1 MAIISDD
8 NIYLEKVINDE
19 QKSIIEK
26 ITSDEEYLEYIGKIN
41 VDRYYNYLVLNNENI
56 IGYVNFSNDLSFGVK
71 STDINI
77 FIIKEFRILSINSLM
92 KTISFAFNELDVDVC
107 RFKVYKYNTR
117 MNKILKYFGISHSG
131 KITNKEKVTYYYSIT
146 KDEFSEI
153 RNNLNFVYG

>member
-26 ITSDEEYLEYIGKIN
+26 ISSDEEYLEYIGEIN

-71 STDINI
+71 SADINI

-92 KTISFAFNELDVDVC
+92 KTISFTFNELDVDVC

-131 KITNKEKVTYYYSIT
+131 EITNKEKVTYYYSIT